1 MGKIATI
8 KGLQK
13 VKPRSEK
20 GSMKRKEVGSRGWYH
35 VDDMCPVNKS
45 TYEKGKL
52 NNLSFAFVSFLKS
65 ICFSY
70 C

>member
-20 GSMKRKEVGSRGWYH
+20 GSMKRKEVGSCG
-35 VDDMCPVNKS
+35 
-45 TYEKGKL
+45 
-52 NNLSFAFVSFLKS
+52 
-65 ICFSY
+65 
-70 C
+70 